1 MMSSYHV
8 SSIRVHRIAPMDP
21 MEFYGCNG
29 SKRDMG
35 LNFLLNARWFAAVQV
50 GVLRPS
56 TGEGWVGEMG
66 RHGLSI

>member
-1 MMSSYHV
+1 
-8 SSIRVHRIAPMDP
+8 
-21 MEFYGCNG
+21 
-29 SKRDMG
+29 MG
-35 LNFLLNARWFAAVQV
+35 ATDLAAVQV